1 MYTDNSPFYRTTKS
15 IPTEIKKKII
25 VNLLQKQRKA
35 TVTPHANHQKKKEDT
50 DIMYILQTD
59 NYSIVIINK
68 RNTMK
73 SLGKEPCIYESLY

>member
-1 MYTDNSPFYRTTKS
+1 MYTDNRPFYRTTKS
-15 IPTEIKKKII
+15 IPTEIFKKSLSTYYKSREK
-25 VNLLQKQRKA
+25 LQSPPMPTTK
-35 TVTPHANHQKKKEDT
+35 KKKEDT